1 MGRAGSMSRR
11 RRARGLALQIL
22 YQAEVGRFPVGEV
35 LEQIRGQRP
44 REEWSFIVPLVGAVA
59 DRRRALDR
67 AIRPHLRGWSL
78 ERLSTVDRIILRL
91 GIHELQQGDIPARV
105 VLSEAVE
112 LAKRYGG
119 DASTRFVNG
128 VLGAVARAGAQG
140 AAAERPVA
148 RRRREGSRA

>member
-1 MGRAGSMSRR
+1 MNRR
-11 RRARGLALQIL
+11 RRARALALQIL
-22 YQAEVGRFPVGEV
+22 YQAEVGRFPVEEV
-35 LEQIRGQRP
+35 LEQIRAQRP
-44 REEWSFIVPLVGAVA
+44 REEWPFIVALAGAVA
-59 DRRRALDR
+59 DRRRTLDR

-105 VLSEAVE
+105 VINEAVE

-119 DASTRFVNG
+119 AASARFVNG
-128 VLGAVARAGAQG
+128 VLGAVTRTAPPG
-140 AAAERPVA
+140 AAAAAPSA